1 MSAGVEQGLEVTLTW
16 RPMRE
21 EDLPA
26 VAALEQASH
35 AAPWTQGN
43 FRDAFAAGYGTL
55 VGELDRGVVAYGVLM
70 LAPGEAQLLNLTVAA
85 PARRRGLGRR
95 LLQRLLADAIGTG
108 AKQCFL
114 EVRESNHA
122 AIALYLR
129 EGFAPV
135 ARRAAYYPPPAGS
148 AQREDALV
156 MRRLLG
162 SDSNG

>member
-1 MSAGVEQGLEVTLTW
+1 MSDGVEADIEATVTW

-21 EDLPA
+21 ADLPV

-55 VGELDRGVVAYGVLM
+55 VGELDSNVVAYGVLM
-70 LAPGEAQLLNLTVAA
+70 LSPGEAQLLNLTVAA
-85 PARRRGLGRR
+85 RARRRGLGRR
-95 LLQRLLADAIGTG
+95 LLRRLLADAMGVG
-108 AKQCFL
+108 AGQCFL

-135 ARRAAYYPPPAGS
+135 ARRPGYYPAPAGAS
-148 AQREDALV
+148 RREDALV
-156 MRRLLG
+156 MRRHLRDDARG
-162 SDSNG
+162 

>member
-1 MSAGVEQGLEVTLTW
+1 MSAGVEARSEATVTW

-21 EDLPA
+21 DDLP
-26 VAALEQASH
+26 VVGALEQASH

-55 VGELDRGVVAYGVLM
+55 IGELDGGVVAYGVLM

-85 PARRRGLGRR
+85 PARRQGLGRR
-95 LLQRLLADAIGTG
+95 VLQRLLADALGVG

-135 ARRAAYYPPPAGS
+135 ARRVAYYPPPAGS
-148 AQREDALV
+148 SRREDALV
-156 MRRLLG
+156 MRRRLANLAHG
-162 SDSNG
+162 

>member
-1 MSAGVEQGLEVTLTW
+1 
-16 RPMRE
+16 MRE
-21 EDLPA
+21 EDLPT
-26 VAALEQASH
+26 VAALEQDSH
-35 AAPWTQGN
+35 AAPWSEGN

-55 VGELDRGVVAYGVLM
+55 VGELDRSVVAYGVLM

-95 LLQRLLADAIGTG
+95 LLRRLLDDAVGVG
-108 AKQCFL
+108 AEQCFL

-135 ARRAAYYPPPAGS
+135 ARRAGYYPVPGS
-148 AQREDALV
+148 DGGREDALV
-156 MRRLLG
+156 MRRRLG
-162 SDSNG
+162 RDSHG

>member
-1 MSAGVEQGLEVTLTW
+1 MSAGVEAGIEATVVW

-21 EDLPA
+21 DDLPA

-55 VGELDRGVVAYGVLM
+55 VGELDRSVVAYGVLM

-85 PARRRGLGRR
+85 PARRRGPGHR
-95 LLQRLLADAIGTG
+95 LLRRMLDNAVGFGATQR
-108 AKQCFL
+108 FL
-114 EVRESNHA
+114 QVRESNHA

-135 ARRAAYYPPPAGS
+135 ARRADYYPAPGGAGG
-148 AQREDALV
+148 REDALV
-156 MRRLLG
+156 MRRRLG
-162 SDSNG
+162 SDSRG

>member
-1 MSAGVEQGLEVTLTW
+1 MSSVDTSVGAVTW

-21 EDLPA
+21 DDLPM

-35 AAPWTQGN
+35 ATPWTQGN
-43 FRDAFAAGYGTL
+43 FRDAFAAGYGAI
-55 VGELDRGVVAYGVLM
+55 VGELDRRLVAYGVLM
-70 LAPGEAQLLNLTVAA
+70 LGPGEAQLLNLTVADF
-85 PARRRGLGRR
+85 ARRRGLGRR
-95 LLQRLLADAIGTG
+95 LLRRLLDDAAGVG
-108 AKQCFL
+108 AEQCFL

-148 AQREDALV
+148 SGREDALV
-156 MRRLLG
+156 MRRRLG
-162 SDSNG
+162 GDGHG

>member
-1 MSAGVEQGLEVTLTW
+1 
-16 RPMRE
+16 MRE
-21 EDLPA
+21 DDLPT

-55 VGELDRGVVAYGVLM
+55 VGELGRSVVAYGVLM

-95 LLQRLLADAIGTG
+95 LLRRLLDDAVGVG
-108 AKQCFL
+108 AEQCFL

-135 ARRAAYYPPPAGS
+135 ARRAGYYPAPAG
-148 AQREDALV
+148 ADGREDALV
-156 MRRLLG
+156 MRRRLG
-162 SDSNG
+162 SDSHG

>member
-1 MSAGVEQGLEVTLTW
+1 MNIGVEARTDTAVTW

-26 VAALEQASH
+26 IAALEQASH

-43 FRDAFAAGYGTL
+43 FRDAFNAGYGTL
-55 VGELDRGVVAYGVLM
+55 VAEIDGGIAGYGVLS
-70 LAPGEAQLLNLTVAA
+70 LAPGEAQLLNLTVATA
-85 PARRRGLGRR
+85 VRRRGLGRQ
-95 LLQRLLADAIGTG
+95 LLHRLLADAVSVG
-108 AKQCFL
+108 AEQCFL

-135 ARRAAYYPPPAGS
+135 ARRAGYYPPPAS
-148 AQREDALV
+148 ASRREDALV
-156 MRRLLG
+156 MQRRLG
-162 SDSNG
+162 RHSDG

>member
-1 MSAGVEQGLEVTLTW
+1 MSGVEADVGAAVTW

-21 EDLPA
+21 EDLLV
-26 VAALEQASH
+26 VAELEQASH
-35 AAPWTQGN
+35 AAPWTPGN

-55 VGELDRGVVAYGVLM
+55 VGELDQRVVAYGVLM
-70 LAPGEAQLLNLTVAA
+70 LAPGEAQLLNLTVAE

-95 LLQRLLADAIGTG
+95 LLQRLLDDALGVG
-108 AKQCFL
+108 AEQCFL

-135 ARRAAYYPPPAGS
+135 ARRTAYYPPPGGS
-148 AQREDALV
+148 GRREDALV
-156 MRRLLG
+156 MRRRLG
-162 SDSNG
+162 AESHG

>member
-1 MSAGVEQGLEVTLTW
+1 MSVGVQPGIEASVTW

-21 EDLPA
+21 DDLPA

-55 VGELDRGVVAYGVLM
+55 VGEQNRSVVAYGVLM

-85 PARRRGLGRR
+85 AARRRGLGRR
-95 LLQRLLADAIGTG
+95 LLQRLLSDAVGVG
-108 AKQCFL
+108 AEQCFL

-135 ARRAAYYPPPAGS
+135 ARRTGYYPPPAGS
-148 AQREDALV
+148 GRREDALV
-156 MRRLLG
+156 MRRRLG
-162 SDSNG
+162 RDSHG

>member
-1 MSAGVEQGLEVTLTW
+1 MSAGVEAGIGATVIW

-35 AAPWTQGN
+35 PAPWSEGN

-55 VGELDRGVVAYGVLM
+55 VGELARSVVAYGVLM

-95 LLQRLLADAIGTG
+95 LLRRLLDDAVG
-108 AKQCFL
+108 AEQCFL

-135 ARRAAYYPPPAGS
+135 ARRAGYYPAPAGS
-148 AQREDALV
+148 DAREDALV
-156 MRRLLG
+156 MRRRLG
-162 SDSNG
+162 SGSDG

>member
-1 MSAGVEQGLEVTLTW
+1 MSDGVETAVGATVTW

-21 EDLPA
+21 DDLPV
-26 VAALEQASH
+26 VAELEQASH

-43 FRDAFAAGYGTL
+43 FRDAFAAGYGAL
-55 VGELDRGVVAYGVLM
+55 VGELDRRVVAYGVLM

-85 PARRRGLGRR
+85 SARRQGLGRR
-95 LLQRLLADAIGTG
+95 LLRRLLDDAIGVG
-108 AKQCFL
+108 AEQCFL

-135 ARRAAYYPPPAGS
+135 ARRAAYYPSPAGS
-148 AQREDALV
+148 SAREDALV
-156 MRRLLG
+156 MRRRLG
-162 SDSNG
+162 GDGRG

>member
-1 MSAGVEQGLEVTLTW
+1 MSGGVEAGTEAAVLW

-21 EDLPA
+21 DDLAA
-26 VAALEQASH
+26 VATLEQASH
-35 AAPWTQGN
+35 AAPWSEGN

-55 VGELDRGVVAYGVLM
+55 VGELDHRVVAYGVLM

-85 PARRRGLGRR
+85 PARRRGLGRNLLRR
-95 LLQRLLADAIGTG
+95 LLDDAVGVGAD
-108 AKQCFL
+108 QCFL

-135 ARRAAYYPPPAGS
+135 ARRAGYYPAPHGAGG
-148 AQREDALV
+148 REDALV
-156 MRRLLG
+156 MRRRLG
-162 SDSNG
+162 GVPRG

>member
-1 MSAGVEQGLEVTLTW
+1 
-16 RPMRE
+16 MRE
-21 EDLPA
+21 DDLLI
-26 VAALEQASH
+26 VAELEQASH

-55 VGELDRGVVAYGVLM
+55 VGDLDGRIVAYGVLM
-70 LAPGEAQLLNLTVAA
+70 LAPGEAQLLNLTVAE

-95 LLQRLLADAIGTG
+95 LLQRLLDDAIGVG
-108 AKQCFL
+108 AEQCFL

-148 AQREDALV
+148 GRREDALV
-156 MRRLLG
+156 MRRRLG
-162 SDSNG
+162 TEAHG

>member
-1 MSAGVEQGLEVTLTW
+1 MSGGVEAGTEATVLW

-21 EDLPA
+21 DDLAA
-26 VAALEQASH
+26 VATLEQASH
-35 AAPWTQGN
+35 AAPWSEGN
-43 FRDAFAAGYGTL
+43 FRDAFAAGYGAL
-55 VGELDRGVVAYGVLM
+55 VGELDRSVVAYGVLM

-95 LLQRLLADAIGTG
+95 LLRRLLDDAVGVG
-108 AKQCFL
+108 AEQCFL

-135 ARRAAYYPPPAGS
+135 ARRAGYYPAPGGADG
-148 AQREDALV
+148 REDALV
-156 MRRLLG
+156 MRRRLG
-162 SDSNG
+162 SDSHG

>member
-1 MSAGVEQGLEVTLTW
+1 VSAGVEQGVEVALTW

-21 EDLPA
+21 EDLPV

-55 VGELDRGVVAYGVLM
+55 VGELDCSVVAYGVLM

-85 PARRRGLGRR
+85 SARRRGLGRR
-95 LLQRLLADAIGTG
+95 LLQRLLTDAVGAG

-122 AIALYLR
+122 AIALYLH

-135 ARRAAYYPPPAGS
+135 ARRVAYYPPPAGS
-148 AQREDALV
+148 VQREDALV

-162 SDSNG
+162 SDWHG

>member
-1 MSAGVEQGLEVTLTW
+1 MSADLDTHAETLVTW

-21 EDLPA
+21 ADLPA
-26 VAALEQASH
+26 VAALEARSH

-43 FRDAFAAGYGTL
+43 FRDAIAAGYGAI
-55 VGELDRGVVAYGVLM
+55 VGEAEGRVIAYGVLM
-70 LAPGEAQLLNLTVAA
+70 LAPAEAQLLNLTVAA

-95 LLQRLLADAIGTG
+95 LLRRLLADAVGLG
-108 AKQCFL
+108 ARQCFL

-135 ARRAAYYPPPAGS
+135 ARRPAYYPPA
-148 AQREDALV
+148 AVADRREDALV
-156 MRRLLG
+156 MRRVLPG
-162 SDSNG
+162 AADG

>member
-1 MSAGVEQGLEVTLTW
+1 MSTGLEVRDEVGVVW

-21 EDLPA
+21 DDLAA
-26 VAALEQASH
+26 VAALEALSH
-35 AAPWTQGN
+35 PAPWTQGN

-55 VGELDRGVVAYGVLM
+55 VGESDGAVAAYGVLM
-70 LAPGEAQLLNLTVAA
+70 LAPGEAQLLNLTVAGW
-85 PARRRGLGRR
+85 ARRRGLGRR
-95 LLQRLLADAIGTG
+95 LLQRLLDEAIGVG
-108 AKQCFL
+108 AGQCFL

-135 ARRAAYYPPPAGS
+135 ARRAGYYPAAAG
-148 AQREDALV
+148 ADRREDALV

-162 SDSNG
+162 VAADG

>member
-1 MSAGVEQGLEVTLTW
+1 MSGGVEAGIEATVVW

-21 EDLPA
+21 DDLPA

-35 AAPWTQGN
+35 AVPWSEGN

-55 VGELDRGVVAYGVLM
+55 VGELDRSVVAYGVLM
-70 LAPGEAQLLNLTVAA
+70 LAA
-85 PARRRGLGRR
+85 PAPRRGLGRR
-95 LLQRLLADAIGTG
+95 LLRRLLDDAMGVG
-108 AKQCFL
+108 AEQCFL

-135 ARRAAYYPPPAGS
+135 ARRAGYYPAPQGAGG
-148 AQREDALV
+148 REDALV
-156 MRRLLG
+156 MRRRLG
-162 SDSNG
+162 GDPRG

>member
-1 MSAGVEQGLEVTLTW
+1 MSDGVEADIEATVNW
-16 RPMRE
+16 RPMLE
-21 EDLPA
+21 TDLPI

-55 VGELDRGVVAYGVLM
+55 VGELGLNVVAYGVLM
-70 LAPGEAQLLNLTVAA
+70 LSPGEAQLLNLTVAA

-95 LLQRLLADAIGTG
+95 LLQRLLADAMGLG
-108 AKQCFL
+108 AEQCFL

-135 ARRAAYYPPPAGS
+135 ARRAGYYPAPAG
-148 AQREDALV
+148 AARREDALV
-156 MRRLLG
+156 MRRHLG
-162 SDSNG
+162 HDAHG

>member
-1 MSAGVEQGLEVTLTW
+1 MNGVDADVGATVVW

-21 EDLPA
+21 DDLPM
-26 VAALEQASH
+26 VATLEQASH

-55 VGELDRGVVAYGVLM
+55 VGEVDRRVIAYGVLM
-70 LAPGEAQLLNLTVAA
+70 LAPGEAQLLNLTVAES
-85 PARRRGLGRR
+85 ARRQGLGRR
-95 LLQRLLADAIGTG
+95 LLRRLLGDAVGVG
-108 AKQCFL
+108 AEQCFL

-135 ARRAAYYPPPAGS
+135 ARRAAYYPPPPGS
-148 AQREDALV
+148 ARREDALV
-156 MRRLLG
+156 MRRRLQG
-162 SDSNG
+162 GGHG